1 MITSS
6 AILPTDH
13 LDQAVNEL
21 SNMLPQEL
29 EPLLRNISY
38 RDVVSTQSST
48 DEQPRRG
55 GAAHRRLQTELSMN
69 HPTIWKFIDSLKTV
83 Q

>member
-1 MITSS
+1 MCVFWEHITNAVDFALEARMITSS

-48 DEQPRRG
+48 DER
-55 GAAHRRLQTELSMN
+55 
-69 HPTIWKFIDSLKTV
+69 
-83 Q
+83 